1 MSKPRR
7 IVPAT
12 ELRIRLGEALKALED
27 EDIVVEKGGVPVAL
41 LTRYGKDVLTMG
53 AATETHYER
62 ALSKGAEPG
71 GWERTQ
77 SAMERGWAGIDESEM
92 MANVYRWR
100 DEGATRIR
108 YELDETL
115 EGEDQPHAG
124 EILDRQRRMH
134 QGYGQ
139 GALIADERAEYD
151 ASGGPRD

>member
-7 IVPAT
+7 TVPAT
-12 ELRIRLGEALKALED
+12 ELRVRLGEALKALED

-41 LTRYGKDVLTMG
+41 LTRYGKEVAGMG
-53 AATETHYER
+53 AEIETLYER
-62 ALSKGAEPG
+62 ALSKRAEPG
-71 GWERTQ
+71 GWDRTL
-77 SAMERGWAGIDESEM
+77 SAMERGWAGINDDEM
-92 MANVYRWR
+92 TANIYRWR
-100 DEGATRIR
+100 EEGTTRTR

>member
-12 ELRIRLGEALKALED
+12 ELRIHLGEALKGLED
-27 EDIVVEKGGVPVAL
+27 EDIVIVKGGVPVAM
-41 LTRYGKDVLTMG
+41 LTRYGKER
-53 AATETHYER
+53 AAMIETIETQYER
-62 ALSKGAEPG
+62 ALSKRAEPG
-71 GWERTQ
+71 GWAR
-77 SAMERGWAGIDESEM
+77 SAGAMERGWVGINEEELI
-92 MANVYRWR
+92 ANIYRWR

-134 QGYGQ
+134 QGYWQ